1 MLDWLTDPNVMA
13 VSDQIEKVNRKMFE
27 KLRER
32 NDNLAVFFYAEKDC
46 KQCKIFQIYFPQFSP
61 NVFSPISPIFPEF
74 SFPHLFPFFPE
85 CIFPIFPPIF
95 SRIYFPPIFSHFFP
109 NLFSPISPNFFPP
122 SSVSRI

>member
-46 KQCKIFQIYFPQFSP
+46 KQCKNNQIYYPQFST

-85 CIFPIFPPIF
+85 YIFPIFPPIF
-95 SRIYFPPIFSHFFP
+95 SVLEIFC
-109 NLFSPISPNFFPP
+109 NFD
-122 SSVSRI
+122 

>member
-46 KQCKIFQIYFPQFSP
+46 KQCKNNQIFPYFFS
-61 NVFSPISPIFPEF
+61 NLFSPIY
-74 SFPHLFPFFPE
+74 FPHLFLNF
-85 CIFPIFPPIF
+85 
-95 SRIYFPPIFSHFFP
+95 RP
-109 NLFSPISPNFFPP
+109 NLFSPIFFHF
-122 SSVSRI
+122 SRI